1 MPNVDD
7 CLWKMGD
14 CSPDQ
19 SQTNRRSPAQP
30 GGLFVSSQ
38 RTWVLEVLKRM
49 DLSGLLPRIAFSAA
63 IVFCIPSWPS
73 TLSNCD
79 GFRPDPENSSI
90 RDHERYIDCIKLQI
104 ITLDE
109 PETTLGSVKEP
120 EKLMKVTK
128 EQAKKE
134 QAEKEK
140 AKKEQAK
147 NFLDDKLVAAEGKLL
162 ERVNQAFFDKQ
173 SNFVGIA
180 FLREPGAHNTNDSV
194 EITGLQ
200 YIKSLNDRKT
210 LGIGGFFAI
219 NFTGEMEIQAA
230 DYVGIGL
237 AVSGRVAETA
247 HPISFGLGY
256 MIDRV
261 GFSVGSG
268 DSETTQRG
276 DRSGVF
282 IALWFNP
289 ISTIQPVLRATKRS
303 N

>member
-1 MPNVDD
+1 MPNIDD
-7 CLWKMGD
+7 YLWTMSD
-14 CSPDQ
+14 CFPDQ
-19 SQTNRRSPAQP
+19 SQTNRRNPAQP
-30 GGLFVSSQ
+30 GGLFVSRE
-38 RTWVLEVLKRM
+38 RTRFLEVLNRM
-49 DLSGLLPRIAFSAA
+49 DLLDLLPRIAFLAA
-63 IVFCIPSWPS
+63 IAICIPSWPS

-79 GFRPDPENSSI
+79 GLRPDPEQDSSI
-90 RDHERYIDCIKLQI
+90 RDHERYVDCIKLQI
-104 ITLDE
+104 INLSDTLEGSEISLRSVNE
-109 PETTLGSVKEP
+109 PDKPLKA
-120 EKLMKVTK
+120 MKD
-128 EQAKKE
+128 QADDLLE
-134 QAEKEK
+134 
-140 AKKEQAK
+140 
-147 NFLDDKLVAAEGKLL
+147 DKLEAAKTKLHA
-162 ERVNQAFFDKQ
+162 RVNEAFFNKQ

-180 FLREPGAHNTNDSV
+180 FLREPGANNTNDSV

-210 LGIGGFFAI
+210 LGIGGFFAV

-247 HPISFGLGY
+247 HPVSFGLGY

-261 GFSVGSG
+261 GFGVGSG
-268 DSETTQRG
+268 DDETTQRG

-289 ISTIQPVLRATKRS
+289 VSTIQPLLRATNRG